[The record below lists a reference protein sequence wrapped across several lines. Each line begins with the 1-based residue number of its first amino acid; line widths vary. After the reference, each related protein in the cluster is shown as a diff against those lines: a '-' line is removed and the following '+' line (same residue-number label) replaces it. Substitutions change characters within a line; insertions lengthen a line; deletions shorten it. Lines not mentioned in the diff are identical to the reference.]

1 MLIREEAD
9 GDGWLAIGQASH
21 AWLSG
26 QLARAWG
33 SAAVER
39 PEPFEA
45 VCLAAEQH
53 DVGMAE
59 WDRRPALDAATG
71 RAMAFTA
78 MPRPLHLDLWT
89 RAAAKLETQS
99 RYAALLV
106 SMHGTW
112 LYRSFVR
119 EDTPAIR
126 AYLDGQ
132 AAYQAALIE
141 RLEADPAA
149 VERNRRLVA
158 CWDALSL
165 ALCLG
170 WAAREL
176 PPVPGTEGQDVVLR
190 YAPAGAGAAVLD
202 PWPFAADRVT
212 VEAEG
217 RRLSGG
223 FTAEAEL
230 HAALDAAP
238 ASRLEWTLRAATPG
252 ARPG

>member
-1 MLIREEAD
+1 MLIRDDAS

-78 MPRPLHLDLWT
+78 MPRRLHLELWT
-89 RAAAKLETQS
+89 HAAPKLETQS

-112 LYRSFVR
+112 LYRFVR

-126 AYLDGQ
+126 TYLDGQ

-141 RLEADPAA
+141 RLGADPAE
-149 VERNRRLVA
+149 VEGNRRLLA

-176 PPVPGTEGQDVVLR
+176 PPVRGVHGEDVALR
-190 YAPAGAGAAVLD
+190 YTPGGEGAAVLD
-202 PWPFAADRVT
+202 PWPFAAERVT
-212 VEAEG
+212 VQAEG
-217 RRLSGG
+217 RRLSGA
-223 FTAEAEL
+223 FAAEAEL
-230 HAALDAAP
+230 HAALDSAP
-238 ASRLEWTLRAATPG
+238 TVALEWTLRAATPG
-252 ARPG
+252 VRPG

>member
-1 MLIREEAD
+1 MLVRDDD
-9 GDGWLAIGQASH
+9 GDGGWIAIGQASH

-39 PEPFEA
+39 PEPWEA

-59 WDRRPALDAATG
+59 WDRRPALDTATH

-78 MPRPLHLDLWT
+78 MPRALHLDLWT
-89 RAAAKLETQS
+89 RAAGKLETQS

-119 EDTPAIR
+119 EDTPPVR

-132 AAYQAALIE
+132 AAYQAALLE
-141 RLEADPAA
+141 RLAADPAR
-149 VERNRRLVA
+149 VERNRGLVA

-176 PPVPGTEGQDVVLR
+176 PPVPGTDGDEVVLR
-190 YAPAGAGAAVLD
+190 YAPAGEGAAVLD
-202 PWPFAADRVT
+202 PWPFAAEQVT

-217 RRLSGG
+217 RRLSGA
-223 FTAEAEL
+223 FTTESGL

-238 ASRLEWTLRAATPG
+238 AVRLEWTLRAATPG